1 MWIAVYCS
9 CQGDVSVH
17 RSVCQDGPGCISSR
31 RNPDRDRQTRQHA
44 PVFHVF
50 ILNGIT
56 LESLKT
62 LEGDPGG
69 TGDKLQQPG
78 SAFLIERLHSFP
90 EPFNDVAVWSAVLES
105 CVGLPVVDVD
115 FTQAAHNQLQRERER
130 KSSIRVNRLTS

>member
-1 MWIAVYCS
+1 M
-9 CQGDVSVH
+9 
-17 RSVCQDGPGCISSR
+17 
-31 RNPDRDRQTRQHA
+31 
-44 PVFHVF
+44 FHVF